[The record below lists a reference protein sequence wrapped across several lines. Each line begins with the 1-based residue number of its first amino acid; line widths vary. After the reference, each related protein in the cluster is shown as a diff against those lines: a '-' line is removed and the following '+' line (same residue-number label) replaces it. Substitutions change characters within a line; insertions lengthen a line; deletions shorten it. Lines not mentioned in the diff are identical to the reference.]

1 MTKGDRRGQQRF
13 DQHVAPIFGKEAGV
27 RMSLV
32 RMKMLMDQKE
42 LGDLLGV
49 SQQQVSGL
57 ETGRI
62 TQAPFT
68 LARLKAVFDLHYAY
82 ILTGVRGEAWAIDA
96 NYIRLKYYDFRH
108 RVRRKPGSGLH
119 KQKTFKRQGEG

>member
-1 MTKGDRRGQQRF
+1 MPKGDRRGQQRF

-42 LGDLLGV
+42 LGEVLGI
-49 SQQQVSGL
+49 SQQQVSAL
-57 ETGRI
+57 ESGRM

-82 ILTGVRGEAWAIDA
+82 ILTGVRGETWTIEA

-119 KQKTFKRQGEG
+119 RKRVIKRQGEE